1 MRELEAAHPE
11 LIGSV
16 RTNVGDVKCKPRS
29 KRELIELLDMGA
41 KMPLANID
49 TSLITDMEGLFR
61 KSKRSNF
68 AGIETWDTSNIVTM
82 KHMFASAIYF
92 NHDISSWDVSNVRD
106 MSHMFEGAHRFNK
119 PLEAWD
125 VSSVTDMS
133 FMFNEAERFNQPL
146 RKWNVVSVTDMSNM
160 FSCAEHFNQ
169 PLDGWNVSKVHSMK
183 YMFYRAIDVAIQV
196 APTDLSVLITGE
208 SGVGKENFPQ
218 IIHQFS
224 RRKHG
229 QYIAVNCG
237 AIPEGTIDSEL
248 FGHEK
253 GAFTGAISDRNGYFA
268 EANGGTIFLDEVG
281 ELPLATQARLLRVLE
296 SGEFIKVGSSK
307 VQKTDVRI
315 VAATNVN
322 LTEAIAEGR
331 FREDL
336 YYRLNTVPIKIPPLR
351 ERGDDITLL
360 FRKFASDFAEKYR
373 MPAIQL
379 TEDAKVLLL
388 AYSWPGN
395 VRQLKNI
402 TEQISIIETNRD
414 ITAEILRNYLPEQ
427 HVNSGLP
434 ALFGVKANTGKA
446 FESEREILYQVLFDM
461 RRDVTDL
468 KKLVNTLMAERG
480 AQSVPTAP
488 ATTAVSYYQ
497 EPQRNLVATVVPAT
511 PTIISAAKP
520 AHPVVDDIQDT
531 EEVVEEATLS
541 LDEVEKEMIRKAL
554 DRHHGKRKN
563 AAKDLNISERTL
575 YRKIK
580 EYGLD

>member
-1 MRELEAAHPE
+1 MVRSEIQNVKLRFGI
-11 LIGSV
+11 IG
-16 RTNVGDVKCKPRS
+16 N
-29 KRELIELLDMGA
+29 A
-41 KMPLANID
+41 
-49 TSLITDMEGLFR
+49 EGL
-61 KSKRSNF
+61 N
-68 AGIETWDTSNIVTM
+68 
-82 KHMFASAIYF
+82 
-92 NHDISSWDVSNVRD
+92 
-106 MSHMFEGAHRFNK
+106 
-119 PLEAWD
+119 
-125 VSSVTDMS
+125 
-133 FMFNEAERFNQPL
+133 
-146 RKWNVVSVTDMSNM
+146 
-160 FSCAEHFNQ
+160 
-169 PLDGWNVSKVHSMK
+169 
-183 YMFYRAIDVAIQV
+183 RAIDVAIQV

-446 FESEREILYQVLFDM
+446 FESEREDLYYRLNTVPIKIPPLRERGDDITLLFRKFASDFAEKYRMPAIQLTEDAKVLLLAYSWPGNVRQLKNITEQISIIETNRDITAEILRNYLPEQHVNSGLPALFGVKANTGKAFESEREILYQVLFDM